1 MARAVKLIS
10 LLLCFCSHALLSLG
24 SKNNISTS
32 TDEFALLSFKSMAS
46 SGQSSSLLASWNTS
60 SHYCT
65 WPGVACGSRHPS
77 RVVAL
82 RLASSNLSGRISPL
96 LGNLTFLRELVLDDN
111 KLTGP
116 MPPEL
121 GHLGRLQVLNMSKNL
136 LEGSIPK
143 TLGGCRELKKLDL
156 HDNQLQGEI
165 PHEIGALENLITLSL
180 SENSLAG
187 EIPPSLAG
195 LTSIRNLS
203 LYANRLSGGVPL
215 FLGNLTS
222 LQVIELRENM
232 LSGTI
237 PSSLGMLPSLSWL
250 SLGSNNL
257 SGLIPDSIWN
267 ISSLVRLS
275 VNHNMLS
282 GAIPRD
288 AFNNVPRL
296 QRLFMDFNQFDGP
309 IPASITNASDMEML
323 QLINNSFSG
332 ILPPALGRLRNLS
345 FLQLSVNF
353 FEAKKP
359 KDWEF
364 ISAIT
369 NCSELQVMEMYW
381 NSFEGVLPG
390 SLSNLSASIQILNLG
405 LNEISGKI
413 PYDIGNLINLQTLSL
428 ADNYVT
434 GSLPSSLCSLKN
446 LVRLYLTGNSI
457 SGTIP
462 LAIGN
467 LSGLSLLDLSSN
479 DISSTIPNTLGN
491 LTKLS
496 QLSLSQNYLTGP
508 IPSEI
513 FSISTLSIS
522 LDLSNNNLEGSLPQE
537 IGNLK
542 NLIVFSAESNSLS
555 GEIPS
560 TIGECQVLQYLFLQ
574 NNTLNGSIPSSLS
587 QMSALEFLDLSNNNL
602 SGQIPKTLE
611 NLTTLHHLNLSF
623 NNLDGQVPGLGIFAN
638 FTAISIQGNGKLCG
652 GIKGLHLKPCPVQLL
667 PKKKHKFLVI
677 PIVISVLVTAL
688 VILALLCMFLI
699 WRKRTKKT
707 IPSAESKH
715 GHPLISYSQLLRAT
729 NDFSEANLLGS
740 GSFGSVYKGELN
752 FPDCE
757 STNLVAVKVL
767 KLQTPKAHK
776 TFTAE
781 CEALRNMRHRNLVK
795 ILTVCSSI
803 DAMGNDFKAIV
814 YDFMPNGSLENW
826 LHPNRDGL
834 EEQRYLNLLERVTI
848 LLDVAYA
855 LDHLHHHG
863 PEPIVHCDLKSSN
876 VLLDDDMVA
885 HVGDF
890 GLAKVLVQGS
900 SLLQQSSSS
909 VGFRGTIGYAAPE
922 YGAGNMVSTHGDIY
936 SYGILVL
943 ETITGNRPTESR
955 YRQGLMGLREH
966 VDLALRDR
974 TMDAVD
980 TRLSADLEN
989 ELHTMG
995 DDSSYKRKMDCVA
1008 ALLSLGVSC
1017 TQELPSGRMPTD
1029 SIIKELLGIK
1039 DSLLR

>member
-1 MARAVKLIS
+1 MARAIKLIS

-46 SGQSSSLLASWNTS
+46 LGQSSSLLASWNTS

-111 KLTGP
+111 KLHGP
-116 MPPEL
+116 MPLEL

-180 SENSLAG
+180 SKNSLAG
-187 EIPPSLAG
+187 EIPQSLAG

-203 LYANRLSGGVPL
+203 LYANRLSGDVPP

-222 LQVIELRENM
+222 LQVIELHENM
-232 LSGTI
+232 LSGSI

-250 SLGSNNL
+250 SLGSNHL

-309 IPASITNASDMEML
+309 IPASIGNASDMEML

-332 ILPPALGRLRNLS
+332 ILPTALGRLRNLS

-364 ISAIT
+364 ISALT
-369 NCSELQVMEMYW
+369 NCSELQ
-381 NSFEGVLPG
+381 
-390 SLSNLSASIQILNLG
+390 
-405 LNEISGKI
+405 
-413 PYDIGNLINLQTLSL
+413 
-428 ADNYVT
+428 
-434 GSLPSSLCSLKN
+434 
-446 LVRLYLTGNSI
+446 
-457 SGTIP
+457 
-462 LAIGN
+462 
-467 LSGLSLLDLSSN
+467 
-479 DISSTIPNTLGN
+479 
-491 LTKLS
+491 
-496 QLSLSQNYLTGP
+496 
-508 IPSEI
+508 
-513 FSISTLSIS
+513 
-522 LDLSNNNLEGSLPQE
+522 GSLPQE

-542 NLIVFSAESNSLS
+542 NLIVFNAESNSLS

-587 QMSALEFLDLSNNNL
+587 QMSALEFLDLSSNNL

-688 VILALLCMFLI
+688 VIVALLCMFLI

-707 IPSAESKH
+707 VPSAESKH

-752 FPDCE
+752 YPDCE

-826 LHPNRDGL
+826 LHPNRNGL

-876 VLLDDDMVA
+876 VLLDADMVA

-890 GLAKVLVQGS
+890 GLAKVLVQGT

-922 YGAGNMVSTHGDIY
+922 YGAGNVVSIHGDIY

-943 ETITGNRPTESR
+943 ETITGNKPTESR
-955 YRQGLMGLREH
+955 YRQGLMSLREH
-966 VDLALRDR
+966 VDLALYDR
-974 TMDAVD
+974 TMDDAVD
-980 TRLSADLEN
+980 TRLSTDLEN

-1029 SIIKELLGIK
+1029 SIIKELLAIK

>member
-1 MARAVKLIS
+1 
-10 LLLCFCSHALLSLG
+10 
-24 SKNNISTS
+24 
-32 TDEFALLSFKSMAS
+32 
-46 SGQSSSLLASWNTS
+46 
-60 SHYCT
+60 
-65 WPGVACGSRHPS
+65 
-77 RVVAL
+77 
-82 RLASSNLSGRISPL
+82 
-96 LGNLTFLRELVLDDN
+96 
-111 KLTGP
+111 
-116 MPPEL
+116 
-121 GHLGRLQVLNMSKNL
+121 
-136 LEGSIPK
+136 
-143 TLGGCRELKKLDL
+143 
-156 HDNQLQGEI
+156 
-165 PHEIGALENLITLSL
+165 
-180 SENSLAG
+180 
-187 EIPPSLAG
+187 
-195 LTSIRNLS
+195 
-203 LYANRLSGGVPL
+203 
-215 FLGNLTS
+215 
-222 LQVIELRENM
+222 M
-232 LSGTI
+232 LSGNI

-309 IPASITNASDMEML
+309 IPASIGNASDMEML

-332 ILPPALGRLRNLS
+332 ILPTALGRLRNLS

-364 ISAIT
+364 ISALT

-542 NLIVFSAESNSLS
+542 NLIVFNAESNSLS

-587 QMSALEFLDLSNNNL
+587 QMSALEFLDLSSNNL

-707 IPSAESKH
+707 VPSAESKH

-826 LHPNRDGL
+826 LHPNRTGL

-876 VLLDDDMVA
+876 VLLDADMVA

-890 GLAKVLVQGS
+890 GLAKVLVQGT

-922 YGAGNMVSTHGDIY
+922 YGAGNVVSIHGDIY

-943 ETITGNRPTESR
+943 ETITGNKPTESR
-955 YRQGLMGLREH
+955 YRQGLMSLREH
-966 VDLALRDR
+966 VDLALHDR
-974 TMDAVD
+974 TMDDAVD
-980 TRLSADLEN
+980 TRLSTDLEN

-1029 SIIKELLGIK
+1029 SIIKELLAIK

>member
-1 MARAVKLIS
+1 MARAINLIC
-10 LLLCFCSHALLSLG
+10 LLLCVSSHALLSLG
-24 SKNNISTS
+24 SKNSSSSSI
-32 TDEFALLSFKSMAS
+32 DEFALLSFKSMAS

-60 SHYCT
+60 SHYCS

-96 LGNLTFLRELVLDDN
+96 LANLSFLRELVLDDN
-111 KLTGP
+111 ELTGP
-116 MPPEL
+116 IPPEL
-121 GHLGRLQVLNMSKNL
+121 GRLGRLQVLNMSNNL
-136 LEGSIPK
+136 LEGSVPR
-143 TLGGCRELKKLDL
+143 TLGRCRELKRLDL
-156 HDNQLQGEI
+156 HDNHLQGEI
-165 PHEIGALENLITLSL
+165 PHEIGALENLVSLSL
-180 SENSLAG
+180 SKNSLAG

-203 LYANRLSGGVPL
+203 LYANRLSGDVPP

-222 LQVIELRENM
+222 LHILELHENM

-250 SLGSNNL
+250 SLGFNNL
-257 SGLIPDSIWN
+257 SGHIPNSIWN

-275 VNHNMLS
+275 VSHNMLS

-296 QRLFMDFNQFDGP
+296 QWLFMDFNQFDGP
-309 IPASITNASDMEML
+309 IPASISNASDM
-323 QLINNSFSG
+323 
-332 ILPPALGRLRNLS
+332 
-345 FLQLSVNF
+345 LSVNF

-359 KDWEF
+359 RDWEF
-364 ISAIT
+364 ITSLT
-369 NCSELQVMEMYW
+369 NSSQLQVVEMYL
-381 NSFEGVLPG
+381 NSFEGVLPD

-405 LNEISGKI
+405 FNDISGSI
-413 PYDIGNLINLQTLSL
+413 PDDIGNLINLQTLSL
-428 ADNYVT
+428 GGNYFT

-446 LVRLYLTGNSI
+446 LVRLYLTRNGI

-467 LSGLSLLDLSSN
+467 LSELSLLDLSLN
-479 DISSTIPNTLGN
+479 EISSTIPSTLGN

-508 IPSEI
+508 IPREV
-513 FSISTLSIS
+513 FSISTLSIG

-542 NLIVFSAESNSLS
+542 NLIVFDAESNRLS

-560 TIGECQVLQYLFLQ
+560 TIAECQVLQYIFLQ
-574 NNTLNGSIPSSLS
+574 NNTLNGSIPSSMS
-587 QMSALEFLDLSNNNL
+587 QMRALEFLDLSRNNL
-602 SGQIPKTLE
+602 SGQIPKSLG
-611 NLTTLHHLNLSF
+611 NLTMLQHLNLSF
-623 NNLDGQVPGLGIFAN
+623 NNLAGQVPDFGVFAN
-638 FTAISIQGNGKLCG
+638 FTAISIQGNHKLCG
-652 GIKGLHLKPCPVQLL
+652 GIQGLHLKPCPVDPVQLL

-688 VILALLCMFLI
+688 VLLALLCMLLT

-707 IPSAESKH
+707 IPSAESKSKQ

-752 FPDCE
+752 LQDCE

-767 KLQTPKAHK
+767 KLQTPKALK

-795 ILTVCSSI
+795 LITVCSSI

-814 YDFMPNGSLENW
+814 YDFMPNGSLESC
-826 LHPNRDGL
+826 LHHGL
-834 EEQRYLNLLERVTI
+834 EEQRYLNLLERVTV

-855 LDHLHHHG
+855 LDHLHFHG
-863 PEPIVHCDLKSSN
+863 PTPVVHCDLKSSN
-876 VLLDDDMVA
+876 VLLDADMVA

-890 GLAKVLVQGS
+890 GLAKVLVEGS

-909 VGFRGTIGYAAPE
+909 LGFRGTIGYAAPE

-955 YRQGLMGLREH
+955 YKQGLMSLREH

-974 TMDAVD
+974 TIMDAVD
-980 TRLSADLEN
+980 PRLSVDLEN
-989 ELHTMG
+989 ELHTMSG
-995 DDSSYKRKMDCVA
+995 DDSSYKRKIDCVA

-1017 TQELPSGRMPTD
+1017 TQELPSSRMPTE
-1029 SIIKELLGIK
+1029 SIIKELLAIK
-1039 DSLLR
+1039 DSLLREH

>member
-1 MARAVKLIS
+1 MARAAIKLIS

-24 SKNNISTS
+24 LGSRNNISTS
-32 TDEFALLSFKSMAS
+32 PDELALLSFKSMVSS
-46 SGQSSSLLASWNTS
+46 SGQSSSRLLASWNTS

-65 WPGVACGSRHPS
+65 WPGVACGRWHPS

-96 LGNLTFLRELVLDDN
+96 LGNLSFLRELLLDDN

-116 MPPEL
+116 IPPEL
-121 GHLGRLQVLNMSKNL
+121 GHLGRLQVLNMSSNL
-136 LEGSIPK
+136 LEGSVPK
-143 TLGGCRELKKLDL
+143 TLGGCRELKRLDL
-156 HDNQLQGEI
+156 HDNHLQ
-165 PHEIGALENLITLSL
+165 
-180 SENSLAG
+180 G
-187 EIPPSLAG
+187 EIPPSLAE
-195 LTSIRNLS
+195 LTSIRHLS
-203 LYANRLSGGVPL
+203 LYGNRLSGGVPP

-222 LQVIELRENM
+222 LRILELHENM

-237 PSSLGMLPSLSWL
+237 PSSLGMLPSLSGL
-250 SLGSNNL
+250 SLGFNNL

-275 VNHNMLS
+275 VTHNMLS

-288 AFNNVPRL
+288 AFSNVPRL
-296 QRLFMDFNQFDGP
+296 QELFMDSNQFDGP
-309 IPASITNASDMEML
+309 IPASIYNASDMVML
-323 QLINNSFSG
+323 QLINNSFG
-332 ILPPALGRLRNLS
+332 GVLPTALGRLRNLS
-345 FLQLSVNF
+345 FLQLSVNYF
-353 FEAKKP
+353 QAKEP

-364 ISAIT
+364 ISALT
-369 NCSELQVMEMYW
+369 NCSELQVMEMFL
-381 NSFEGVLPG
+381 NSFEGVLPD
-390 SLSNLSASIQILNLG
+390 SLTNLSVSIQILNLG
-405 LNEISGKI
+405 LNDISGNI
-413 PYDIGNLINLQTLSL
+413 PDDIGNLVNLQTLALSQS
-428 ADNYVT
+428 YFT
-434 GSLPSSLCSLKN
+434 GSLPSSLCSLRN
-446 LVRLYLTGNSI
+446 LIRLDLSGNGI
-457 SGTIP
+457 SGAIP

-467 LSGLSLLDLSSN
+467 LSGLSLLDLSFN
-479 DISSTIPNTLGN
+479 DISSTIPNALGN
-491 LTKLS
+491 LTTLS
-496 QLSLSQNYLTGP
+496 QLDLSQNYLTGP

-513 FSISTLSIS
+513 FSISTLSIG
-522 LDLSNNNLEGSLPQE
+522 LDLSSNNLEGSLPQE

-542 NLIVFSAESNSLS
+542 NLVVFNAKSNMLS
-555 GEIPS
+555 GEIPAA
-560 TIGECQVLQYLFLQ
+560 IGECQVLQYLSLQ

-587 QMSALEFLDLSNNNL
+587 QMSALEFLDLSSNNL
-602 SGQIPKTLE
+602 SGPIPKTLGS
-611 NLTTLHHLNLSF
+611 LTTLHHLNLSF
-623 NNLDGQVPGLGIFAN
+623 NNLAGQVPDFGVFAN
-638 FTAISIQGNGKLCG
+638 FTAISIHGNGKLCG
-652 GIKGLHLKPCPVQLL
+652 GIQALHLKPCPVQLL

-677 PIVISVLVTAL
+677 PIVISVFGTTL
-688 VILALLCMFLI
+688 VILALLCMLLI

-707 IPSAESKH
+707 IPSVESKQ

-729 NDFSEANLLGS
+729 NDFSESNLLGS

-767 KLQTPKAHK
+767 KLQIPKALK

-803 DAMGNDFKAIV
+803 DAMGSDFKAIV

-826 LHPNRDGL
+826 LHPDRNGL

-855 LDHLHHHG
+855 LDHLHHNG

-876 VLLDDDMVA
+876 VLLDADMVA

-943 ETITGNRPTESR
+943 ETITGNRPTEIR
-955 YRQGLMGLREH
+955 YRQGLMSLREH
-966 VDLALRDR
+966 VDLALHDR
-974 TMDAVD
+974 TMDVVD
-980 TRLSADLEN
+980 TRLCADLEN
-989 ELHTMG
+989 ELHSMG
-995 DDSSYKRKMDCVA
+995 DDCSYKRKMDCVA
-1008 ALLSLGVSC
+1008 ALLRLGVSC
-1017 TQELPSGRMPTD
+1017 TQELPTSRMPTE
-1029 SIIKELLGIK
+1029 SIIKELHATR
-1039 DSLLR
+1039 DSLLREH